1 MVALAGLVAA
11 LGWLR
16 LKDPQSFLVQ
26 GLLVIAMFLVLAAL
40 LTRWIKLSLHVAF
53 AALTAT
59 TLSLMSCW
67 IGYMLIAVIPLVFWS
82 RLALSRHR
90 VHELAVG
97 LVLGALTGFVL
108 AWL

>member
-1 MVALAGLVAA
+1 
-11 LGWLR
+11 
-16 LKDPQSFLVQ
+16 
-26 GLLVIAMFLVLAAL
+26 
-40 LTRWIKLSLHVAF
+40 
-53 AALTAT
+53 
-59 TLSLMSCW
+59 MSCW

-82 RLALSRHR
+82 RLALARHR